1 MEEKAPKMDK
11 IKLHDFVQV
20 DYTGRLVD
28 GTVFDTTEERI
39 AKINGFFS
47 EKMKFGPATICVGE
61 RQILPGLDT
70 GLIDKEVGHT
80 FNLKLAPEQAF
91 GKRDVKNMKIMPM
104 SAFREHK
111 MQPHPGL
118 QIDVDGQ
125 RGSITSVSGG
135 RVIVNFNH
143 PLAGKEVEYH
153 VTIHQK
159 ITDHK
164 EQITAFLNTSLHI
177 PEKQI
182 QVEIKEEKAEV
193 KTPINFPEQITKVL
207 GDKLAELTG
216 LKEVNFSKPE
226 ASKQ

>member
-1 MEEKAPKMDK
+1 MTEK
-11 IKLHDFVQV
+11 IKLHDFVSL

-28 GTVFDTTEERI
+28 GSVFDTTEERI
-39 AKINGFFS
+39 AKINGFYS

-61 RQILPGLDT
+61 QQILPGLDQ

-91 GKRDVKNMKIMPM
+91 GKRDVKNIKIMPL
-104 SAFREHK
+104 SSFREHK
-111 MQPHPGL
+111 MQPMPGL

-125 RGSITSVSGG
+125 RGTITSVSGG

-153 VTIHQK
+153 VTIHKK
-159 ITDHK
+159 ITDHR
-164 EQITAFLNTSLHI
+164 EQITAFLNSSLQI
-177 PEKQI
+177 PETQI
-182 QVEIKEEKAEV
+182 KIEIKEEKAEV
-193 KTPINFPEQITKVL
+193 KIPINFPEQITKVL

-216 LKEVNFSKPE
+216 LKEVTFAKPE
-226 ASKQ
+226 APKQ